1 MYSSSELLRDKEKKP
16 DRSLS
21 EQDLADMNEMYYGN
35 FSVDAI
41 EHAPALEKETFDDT
55 LRDPEAAEDEGVVE
69 RNLGGIDMQGV
80 DGALSGRA
88 REALNVVADTDGSS
102 DLRRQH
108 TKSAVMELQ
117 EGTIENESLHA
128 QQEEVIAHVEALTAQ
143 LGGQTDNEM
152 VQERFAAGVI
162 NAESDGRNETDKRD
176 TELGTQDLREI
187 EQAAVGNQVLE
198 SLLEGNTESLNRLER
213 GAADKVVAWT
223 QGVRERGGPSHV
235 SNEELA
241 WLGDIIA
248 QGTVGENTGEM
259 LQYTSENGE
268 VREVEKNNRLRT
280 AAIDW
285 LDGNINAA
293 LSATSD
299 ISHETNDRIYYYLE
313 TVREQYDTKDKHVR
327 DRVIA
332 EIQRVMLQSRHD
344 SDR

>member
-1 MYSSSELLRDKEKKP
+1 MYNSSELLRDKEKKP

-21 EQDLADMNEMYYGN
+21 DQDLADMNEMYYGN
-35 FSVDAI
+35 FSVETI
-41 EHAPALEKETFDDT
+41 EQTSALEEETFDDI
-55 LRDPEAAEDEGVVE
+55 LRDPEAAGDEGVVV

-88 REALNVVADTDGSS
+88 REALNVVADTDGNTN
-102 DLRRQH
+102 LRRQH
-108 TKSAVMELQ
+108 TKNAVMELQ

-143 LGGQTDNEM
+143 LGGQTDSDM

-176 TELGTQDLREI
+176 TELGSQDLREI

-213 GAADKVVAWT
+213 GAAEKVAAWI

-241 WLGDIIA
+241 WLGDIIT
-248 QGTVGENTGEM
+248 QGAVGKGMGE
-259 LQYTSENGE
+259 
-268 VREVEKNNRLRT
+268 
-280 AAIDW
+280 
-285 LDGNINAA
+285 
-293 LSATSD
+293 
-299 ISHETNDRIYYYLE
+299 
-313 TVREQYDTKDKHVR
+313 
-327 DRVIA
+327 
-332 EIQRVMLQSRHD
+332 MLQSRHD